1 MKISFYSTLF
11 ILLSIISLSSS
22 QKHVPK
28 IQVYIE
34 SLCPDCVNFITHSFK
49 DFFEKVSKPNLA
61 EIEFIPFGNAKEKY
75 NEETKKWEFT
85 CQHEENECYG
95 NIIETCIIQNLGRV
109 NSYKQI
115 LCIESNIEKYNL
127 NFDDTL
133 NFCFN
138 NDESQI
144 NQIKQCAQSDLG
156 NIYQHQMAQKTGNH
170 LYVPWILVDG
180 VHDVDAENQI
190 IESLIDYLCGADKTK
205 CYSDK

>member
-75 NEETKKWEFT
+75 NEQTQKWEFT

-95 NIIETCIIQNLGRV
+95 NIIETCIIQKLGRV

-190 IESLIDYLCGADKTK
+190 LESLIDYLCGADKTK

>member
-49 DFFEKVSKPNLA
+49 DFYEKVSKPNLA
-61 EIEFIPFGNAKEKY
+61 EIEFISFGNAKEKY

-133 NFCFN
+133 KFCFN

-144 NQIKQCAQSDLG
+144 NQIKQCAQSDIG
-156 NIYQHQMAQKTGNH
+156 NIYQHQMAQKTGDH

-190 IESLIDYLCGADKTK
+190 LESLIDYLCGADKTK